1 MLYTCT
7 FFLIFFPLIFL
18 GRGFVCLQK
27 NWRAGYR
34 RTMND
39 IEREKDTNER
49 RNAIEND
56 LRAFDDED
64 AFASPMDC
72 DKYENEFSS
81 LLLLDEEE
89 TEEERN
95 SGGKL
100 RYSST
105 WNAGAQWKNEWPIK
119 SAELLRTRVRE
130 NRNRFHLG
138 ADGLAVRFDSFAQ
151 NNTTSRKYET

>member
-1 MLYTCT
+1 ML
-7 FFLIFFPLIFL
+7 FLIFFPLIFL

-27 NWRAGYR
+27 NRSAGYR

-81 LLLLDEEE
+81 LLLLCDEEE
-89 TEEERN
+89 TEEE
-95 SGGKL
+95 
-100 RYSST
+100 
-105 WNAGAQWKNEWPIK
+105 
-119 SAELLRTRVRE
+119 TRVGSSDTLLTAT
-130 NRNRFHLG
+130 LG
-138 ADGLAVRFDSFAQ
+138 LSGRMSDL
-151 NNTTSRKYET
+151 

>member
-1 MLYTCT
+1 
-7 FFLIFFPLIFL
+7 
-18 GRGFVCLQK
+18 
-27 NWRAGYR
+27 
-34 RTMND
+34 MND

-64 AFASPMDC
+64 EFASPMDC

-105 WNAGAQWKNEWPIK
+105 
-119 SAELLRTRVRE
+119 
-130 NRNRFHLG
+130 
-138 ADGLAVRFDSFAQ
+138 
-151 NNTTSRKYET
+151 

>member
-1 MLYTCT
+1 
-7 FFLIFFPLIFL
+7 
-18 GRGFVCLQK
+18 
-27 NWRAGYR
+27 
-34 RTMND
+34 MND
-39 IEREKDTNER
+39 IERKKDTNEQR
-49 RNAIEND
+49 SVIEND

-81 LLLLDEEE
+81 LLLLDEGE

-105 WNAGAQWKNEWPIK
+105 
-119 SAELLRTRVRE
+119 
-130 NRNRFHLG
+130 
-138 ADGLAVRFDSFAQ
+138 
-151 NNTTSRKYET
+151 